1 MNYVYDIL
9 LNFHEKFYDFY
20 DWNVRDLIDHMRKI
34 PIFKISKNVLDDFLN
49 YDIQIEN
56 TFLDKI
62 QDKTELF
69 FGRKI
74 KNISYAFLLTDGKK
88 VVGFKLKDS
97 KLLISDLLLDE
108 EEVALEMVPLLNETK
123 ILYSKKNV
131 FHKQNFNTRKEMDL
145 EKKLKQ
151 ALIYLKNEPNIER
164 LKYIYYECFN
174 QKEEKKEKIIKD
186 LEKKLNE
193 DFTNFSKKLYDL
205 LKLTE
210 YKV

>member
-69 FGRKI
+69 FGRKL

-131 FHKQNFNTRKEMDL
+131 FHKQNLNTRKEMDL

-174 QKEEKKEKIIKD
+174 KKEEKKENIIKD

>member
-164 LKYIYYECFN
+164 LKYIYYEYFN

>member
-69 FGRKI
+69 FGRKL

-131 FHKQNFNTRKEMDL
+131 FHKQNLNTRKEMDL

>member
-131 FHKQNFNTRKEMDL
+131 FHKQNLNTRKEMDL